1 MEPSVANSEV
11 KSDGKARKRFRLY
24 FKNASSYCTFFRD
37 VLRAYPATWDL
48 LELWDIDKQPAEH
61 EIGGVPCIFDLSF
74 PKSSP
79 WLGSRCFDWMRKAVV
94 VSAQRIP
101 LRMPPDSTLRDWY
114 SSGESS
120 SADPPESSV
129 SPEID
134 ANQEHSEH
142 DASPNSSSPLPPE
155 KPATPDKP
163 TTLDKPAAEQ

>member
-1 MEPSVANSEV
+1 MKA
-11 KSDGKARKRFRLY
+11 DGKARKRFRLY
-24 FKNASSYCTFFRD
+24 FKNASPYCAFFRD

-48 LELWDIDKQPAEH
+48 LELWDIDERPVEH

-101 LRMPPDSTLRDWY
+101 QRMPPESALRDWY
-114 SSGESS
+114 SSGESGS
-120 SADPPESSV
+120 SAEPPESSV

-134 ANQEHSEH
+134 ANQEDSEN
-142 DASPNSSSPLPPE
+142 DSSPKSASPLP
-155 KPATPDKP
+155 ATPV
-163 TTLDKPAAEQ
+163 KPAASETPTEETLK

>member
-1 MEPSVANSEV
+1 MEPSVANSPAKNE
-11 KSDGKARKRFRLY
+11 GKARKRFRLY
-24 FKNASSYCTFFRD
+24 FKNASPYCAFFRD

-48 LELWDIDKQPAEH
+48 LELWDIDKQPVEH
-61 EIGGVPCIFDLSF
+61 EISGVPSIWDLSF

-101 LRMPPDSTLRDWY
+101 QRMPPESALRDWY
-114 SSGESS
+114 SSGESSGS

-134 ANQEHSEH
+134 ANQEHSEN
-142 DASPNSSSPLPPE
+142 DSSSPPKSASPPL
-155 KPATPDKP
+155 AAPDAP
-163 TTLDKPAAEQ
+163 TASDKPAE